1 MASAKVIE
9 SIVDLS
15 ERVGTAEG
23 TYGFIQL
30 PDAPKGPMGKPEF
43 ITSADDDIA
52 KEAVKT
58 VEAVKARFDKF
69 EVAEAAQE
77 IVNFSNVVN
86 KYVNDTA
93 PWSLAK
99 EGKMLECA
107 KVLYNVLESMRFI
120 AALLAPYTPNI
131 SQDIYEQLNRTEKA
145 SDVRLDDL
153 KWGEIPAGVITE
165 KSKIKPV
172 FLRLDSEIAGA
183 AKKG

>member
-1 MASAKVIE
+1 MLCNSSGVGVLRFTSSFSGRYVHCVFPSNHVLLDGNWRKNLFFLMDMHPCILFCCCLFTMLAISNLISTPFSLSIIAAVLSKSSRAFASFCASAKE
-9 SIVDLS
+9 
-15 ERVGTAEG
+15 E
-23 TYGFIQL
+23 
-30 PDAPKGPMGKPEF
+30 
-43 ITSADDDIA
+43 
-52 KEAVKT
+52 
-58 VEAVKARFDKF
+58 
-69 EVAEAAQE
+69 
-77 IVNFSNVVN
+77 
-86 KYVNDTA
+86 
-93 PWSLAK
+93 
-99 EGKMLECA
+99 KMSECA

-153 KWGEIPAGVITE
+153 KWGEIPAGVLTE